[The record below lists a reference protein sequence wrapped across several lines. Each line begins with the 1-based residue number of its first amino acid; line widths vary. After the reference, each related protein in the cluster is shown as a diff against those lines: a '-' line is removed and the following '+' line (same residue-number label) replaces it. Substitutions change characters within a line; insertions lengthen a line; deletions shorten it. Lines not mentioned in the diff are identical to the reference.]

1 MFTFV
6 IPFIRSLPDCFLDW
20 ASKAFPKAI
29 TQTIMVIRI
38 VSLKQLILDT
48 KTISK
53 TKFDTIKN
61 ETIEE
66 KSSIGFN

>member
-20 ASKAFPKAI
+20 ASKVFPKAI

-48 KTISK
+48 KKISK
-53 TKFDTIKN
+53 TKFDTIKY

-66 KSSIGFN
+66 KKFNWI